1 MKDLTPF
8 LGKLHRGTRRSV
20 LLNEEQRQWFAAAIL
35 EYPIEYIGKKMG
47 VCYMTV
53 ARLIDTLGL
62 PRGRRF
68 NGSQIFYKIHPEELQ
83 KRNEKIRQK
92 RMKLIKREKFNLRM
106 GAAPGDQRLC
116 EHQQYVEHAVYTA
129 GKTKTRRLHRATDGA
144 LHERRPDGVLLR
156 RAHQAAPYDGAAHGG
171 GRLQLQAIVE
181 QDRRPGSTVAHGAP
195 AARLDAVKAVNLTTM
210 FAILIDSL
218 SRYVLNV

>member
-8 LGKLHRGTRRSV
+8 PGKLHRGTRRSV
-20 LLNEEQRQWFAAAIL
+20 LLNEEQRQWFAAAVL

-106 GAAPGDQRLC
+106 GLHQETNVYVNINVMTNTQYIRRVRLRQDGYTVPRMGRFTNDDPMVYYYD
-116 EHQQYVEHAVYTA
+116 EHTKRHPIMERHMVAEGYSFKPLSS
-129 GKTKTRRLHRATDGA
+129 KTDEPATRRPMEHR
-144 LHERRPDGVLLR
+144 LR
-156 RAHQAAPYDGAAHGG
+156 DWM
-171 GRLQLQAIVE
+171 L
-181 QDRRPGSTVAHGAP
+181 
-195 AARLDAVKAVNLTTM
+195 
-210 FAILIDSL
+210 
-218 SRYVLNV
+218 

>member
-8 LGKLHRGTRRSV
+8 PGKLHRGTRRSV

-68 NGSQIFYKIHPEELQ
+68 NGSQIFYKIHPEELK
-83 KRNEKIRQK
+83 KRNEKIGQK
-92 RMKLIKREKFNLRM
+92 RAKLIKREKFNLRM
-106 GAAPGDQRLC
+106 GLHQETNVYVNINVMTHTQYIRRVRLR
-116 EHQQYVEHAVYTA
+116 QDGYTVPRMGRFTNDDPMVYYYDGHTKRHPIMERHMVA
-129 GKTKTRRLHRATDGA
+129 EGYSFKPLPSKTDEPATRRPMEHR
-144 LHERRPDGVLLR
+144 LR
-156 RAHQAAPYDGAAHGG
+156 DWM
-171 GRLQLQAIVE
+171 L
-181 QDRRPGSTVAHGAP
+181 
-195 AARLDAVKAVNLTTM
+195 
-210 FAILIDSL
+210 
-218 SRYVLNV
+218 